1 MRVGGEGNMRA
12 AGKLEITKEGAETQ
26 LGEFGSPQAH
36 HFEIVDAAFRPLS
49 DLYYT
54 ATTNTQNY
62 DKATGFFTTGNT
74 GRLNMVA
81 KITIPGK
88 VFSLGGSEVAEEVK
102 QSKLFDFQPFLFEG
116 THSDIVLKCGGSR
129 ISCHKVILAARYYS

>member
-1 MRVGGEGNMRA
+1 
-12 AGKLEITKEGAETQ
+12 
-26 LGEFGSPQAH
+26 
-36 HFEIVDAAFRPLS
+36 
-49 DLYYT
+49 
-54 ATTNTQNY
+54 
-62 DKATGFFTTGNT
+62 
-74 GRLNMVA
+74 MVA

-102 QSKLFDFQPFLFEG
+102 QSKLFDFQPFLSEG